1 MLLFDFAIA
10 VLDQYVMLSNI
21 WDRNA
26 LEKQMKSLKSSMDA
40 VIKNASLIPEKYKVD
55 SNMWGA
61 IVNYVFQGENI
72 ANNRYVENIGKKILY
87 KEGRYDAKTK
97 KLKPFIEK

>member
-1 MLLFDFAIA
+1 
-10 VLDQYVMLSNI
+10 
-21 WDRNA
+21 
-26 LEKQMKSLKSSMDA
+26 
-40 VIKNASLIPEKYKVD
+40 
-55 SNMWGA
+55 MWGA

>member
-1 MLLFDFAIA
+1 
-10 VLDQYVMLSNI
+10 
-21 WDRNA
+21 
-26 LEKQMKSLKSSMDA
+26 MDA

-87 KEGRYDAKTK
+87 KGMKV
-97 KLKPFIEK
+97 

>member
-40 VIKNASLIPEKYKVD
+40 VIKNASLIPENIRLTPKC
-55 SNMWGA
+55 
-61 IVNYVFQGENI
+61 GE
-72 ANNRYVENIGKKILY
+72 L
-87 KEGRYDAKTK
+87 
-97 KLKPFIEK
+97 

>member
-10 VLDQYVMLSNI
+10 VLDHYVMLSNI

-40 VIKNASLIPEKYKVD
+40 VI
-55 SNMWGA
+55 
-61 IVNYVFQGENI
+61 
-72 ANNRYVENIGKKILY
+72 
-87 KEGRYDAKTK
+87 
-97 KLKPFIEK
+97 